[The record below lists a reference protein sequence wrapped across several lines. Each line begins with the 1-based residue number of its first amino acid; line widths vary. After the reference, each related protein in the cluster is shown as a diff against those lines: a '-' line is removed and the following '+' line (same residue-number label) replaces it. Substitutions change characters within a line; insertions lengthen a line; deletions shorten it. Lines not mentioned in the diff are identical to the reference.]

1 MSKRLYTYA
10 GFTAQDLKNRASIP
24 SQADITVGSNYIDC
38 SSVDI
43 PSEIRDVI
51 GEGSNDLGT
60 IYQSAK
66 VNKWSG
72 FGPREWYVSGGL
84 LLNRVKALPYDMANL
99 CGYNHNAVTPGWMGG
114 SYITDFKYVQTDNS
128 KVFSG
133 GLQGGEI
140 DFPTM
145 VGATHVKWVI
155 KDPGG
160 NVIGSSLAV
169 LGSYYNSNP
178 IIPVCTI
185 TMGNWTGVK
194 NLSSTIYLSNS
205 FGDELCVYPGTTP
218 WTIIATQRLNPAA
231 AAMPSPTDYTI
242 IKIVAATCTVDLA
255 GNYTIS
261 ISNLTRWNMTPYTG
275 NINIRSELYNDAGTL
290 IASNASIV
298 TNSSLRSFSGNIGR
312 ATDYDYLVKFIIT
325 GY

>member
-1 MSKRLYTYA
+1 
-10 GFTAQDLKNRASIP
+10 
-24 SQADITVGSNYIDC
+24 
-38 SSVDI
+38 
-43 PSEIRDVI
+43 
-51 GEGSNDLGT
+51 
-60 IYQSAK
+60 
-66 VNKWSG
+66 
-72 FGPREWYVSGGL
+72 
-84 LLNRVKALPYDMANL
+84 
-99 CGYNHNAVTPGWMGG
+99 MGG

-128 KVFSG
+128 KIISG
-133 GLQGGEI
+133 GLQGGEV

-205 FGDELCVYPGTTP
+205 FGDELCVYPGTAT
-218 WTIIATQRLNPAA
+218 WTIIATQRLNPAGA
-231 AAMPSPTDYTI
+231 VLPSGSV
-242 IKIVAATCTVDLA
+242 IKIVAGSATLDLA

-261 ISNLTRWNMTPYTG
+261 ISNMTRYSMTPYTG
-275 NINIRSELYNDAGTL
+275 RVNIVANLYNEVNGL
-290 IASNASIV
+290 IHTQQITINDSA
-298 TNSSLRSFSGNIGR
+298 RSFAGYLTHV
-312 ATDYDYLVKFIIT
+312 ADYDYHVEFLISNADA
-325 GY
+325 

>member
-10 GFTAQDLKNRASIP
+10 GFTATDLKNRASIP
-24 SQADITVGSNYIDC
+24 SQTDITVGSNYIDC

-43 PSEIRDVI
+43 PSEIRDII

-60 IYQSAK
+60 IYMSAK

-84 LLNRVKALPYDMANL
+84 LLNRVKALPYDMANF

-128 KVFSG
+128 KVLSG

-140 DFPTM
+140 DFLIM

-160 NVIGSSLAV
+160 NVIGSSLAA

-205 FGDELCVYPGTTP
+205 FGDELCVYPGTTA
-218 WTIIATQRLNPAA
+218 WTIIATQRLNPAGA
-231 AAMPSPTDYTI
+231 VLPSGSV
-242 IKIVAATCTVDLA
+242 IKIVAGSATLDLA
-255 GNYTIS
+255 GNYTIT
-261 ISNLTRWNMTPYTG
+261 INNMTRYSMTPYTG
-275 NINIRSELYNDAGTL
+275 RVNIVANLYNEVNGL
-290 IASNASIV
+290 IHTQQIT
-298 TNSSLRSFSGNIGR
+298 TNDSARSFAGYLTH
-312 ATDYDYLVKFIIT
+312 AADYDYHVEFLISNADA
-325 GY
+325 

>member
-60 IYQSAK
+60 IYLSAK

-99 CGYNHNAVTPGWMGG
+99 CGYNHNAITPGWMGG

-140 DFPTM
+140 DFALM

-205 FGDELCVYPGTTP
+205 FGDELCVYPGTAP
-218 WTIIATQRLNPAA
+218 WTIVASQRLNPVGAVL
-231 AAMPSPTDYTI
+231 PSGSV
-242 IKIVAATCTVDLA
+242 IKIVAGSATLDLA

-261 ISNLTRWNMTPYTG
+261 ISNMTRYSMTPYTG
-275 NINIRSELYNDAGTL
+275 RVNIVANLYNEV
-290 IASNASIV
+290 NSIIHTKQIT
-298 TNSSLRSFSGNIGR
+298 TNDSARSFAGYLGH
-312 ATDYDYLVKFIIT
+312 AADYDYHVEFLISNADA
-325 GY
+325 

>member
-10 GFTAQDLKNRASIP
+10 GFTATDLKNRASIP

-60 IYQSAK
+60 IYISAK

-128 KVFSG
+128 KIFSG
-133 GLQGGEI
+133 GLQGGEV

-218 WTIIATQRLNPAA
+218 WTIVASQRLNPAGA
-231 AAMPSPTDYTI
+231 VLPSGSV
-242 IKIVAATCTVDLA
+242 IKIVAGSATLDLA

-261 ISNLTRWNMTPYTG
+261 ISNMTRYSMTPYTG
-275 NINIRSELYNDAGTL
+275 RVNIVANLYNEV
-290 IASNASIV
+290 NAMIYTKQIT
-298 TNSSLRSFSGNIGR
+298 TNDSARSFAGYLGH
-312 ATDYDYLVKFIIT
+312 AADYDYHVEFLISNADA
-325 GY
+325 